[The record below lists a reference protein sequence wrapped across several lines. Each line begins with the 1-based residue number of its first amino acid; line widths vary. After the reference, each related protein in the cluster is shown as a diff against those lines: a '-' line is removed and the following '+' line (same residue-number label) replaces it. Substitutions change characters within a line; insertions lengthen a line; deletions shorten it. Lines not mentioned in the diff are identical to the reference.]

1 MAWVQKEV
9 CENTPSFNL
18 CCMNLKRSNS
28 SAPQK
33 QGWHPT
39 WVVLLSSLWLTSAG
53 NIALWSQIH
62 QLPEVTGLR
71 GFAFAIGFGTI
82 ITAAIS
88 AILSFLNWRWL
99 LKPAIAVFFL
109 SAASG
114 AYFMMSYGI
123 VIDSTMITNVVQT
136 DTKEALDLMNWR
148 MLISLALL
156 GVLPCWA
163 LWKIPVKPLRLGPQ
177 IIGNVLTL
185 AISLMV
191 IVGALL
197 AIFQDFSSIMRNHTQ
212 LRYLINPLNSYY
224 AIGMVAVKPFQR
236 DQKTLLPLGRDAQ
249 LNPSKS
255 KDKPTLLL
263 LVLGETARM
272 GNFGING
279 YDRPTT
285 PELSKENVIS
295 LKGVMS
301 CGTSTATSV
310 PCMFSHLGKEDY
322 ESRKH
327 NYESLIDVLHHAGLA
342 VLWIDNQSGCKGVC
356 ERVPQAL
363 TKSLKHPTLCKNGE
377 CFDEIMLHEID
388 QRIQALP
395 AERRAKGVVVVMHQM
410 GSHGPAYYKRVPDQF
425 RKFVPECRSNAL
437 QDCSREQVVNSFDNT
452 ILYTDHFL
460 GQAIQWLKKSEA
472 TSAPAMLYVSDHGES
487 LGENNLYLHG
497 LPYRVAPDVQKRVP
511 WITWLSSSFEKQSGL
526 MPTCLKNKSQA
537 PLTHDNYFHSV
548 LGLMN
553 ISTQAYQAKL
563 DVHADCRSAS

>member
-1 MAWVQKEV
+1 
-9 CENTPSFNL
+9 
-18 CCMNLKRSNS
+18 MNLKRSNS
-28 SAPQK
+28 HTSEHT
-33 QGWHPT
+33 GWHPA
-39 WVVLLSSLWLTSAG
+39 WVALLSSLWLTSAG

-71 GFAFAIGFGTI
+71 GFAFAIGFGAI

-99 LKPAIAVFFL
+99 LKPAISVFFL

-136 DTKEALDLMNWR
+136 DTKEALDLMDWH
-148 MLISLALL
+148 MLISLMLM
-156 GVLPCWA
+156 GILPTWI
-163 LWKIPVKPLRLGPQ
+163 LWKIPVKPLRLSQQ
-177 IIGNVLTL
+177 IIGNILTL

-197 AIFQDFSSIMRNHTQ
+197 AIFQDFSSIMRNHTG

-224 AIGMVAVKPFQR
+224 AIGMVASKPFQR
-236 DQKTLLPLGRDAQ
+236 DQTTLLPLGRDAQ
-249 LNPSKS
+249 MKPSQS

-310 PCMFSHLGKEDY
+310 PCMFSHMGKVDY
-322 ESRKH
+322 ESRQN

-363 TKSLKHPTLCKNGE
+363 TKSLVHPTLCAAGE
-377 CFDEIMLHEID
+377 CFDEIMLHQLNE
-388 QRIQALP
+388 RIQLLP
-395 AERRAKGVVVVMHQM
+395 AERRAKGTVVVMHQM
-410 GSHGPAYYKRVPDQF
+410 GSHGPAYYKRVPDTF
-425 RKFVPECRSNAL
+425 RKFQPECKSNAL
-437 QDCSREQVVNSFDNT
+437 QECSREQVVNSFDNT
-452 ILYTDHFL
+452 ILYTDFFL
-460 GQAIQWLKKSEA
+460 GQAIQWLKKAEN
-472 TSAPAMLYVSDHGES
+472 TFAPAMLYVSDHGES
-487 LGENNLYLHG
+487 LGENNVYLHG

-511 WITWLSSSFEKQSGL
+511 WITWLSASFEKQSGIL
-526 MPTCLKNKSQA
+526 PGCLKNKSQT

-553 ISTQAYQAKL
+553 ISTDAYQTKL

>member
-1 MAWVQKEV
+1 
-9 CENTPSFNL
+9 
-18 CCMNLKRSNS
+18 MNLKRSNS
-28 SAPQK
+28 SAPQQ
-33 QGWHPT
+33 QGWHPA
-39 WVVLLSSLWLTSAG
+39 WIALLSSLWLTSAG

-62 QLPEVTGLR
+62 QLPEVSGLR
-71 GFAFAIGFGTI
+71 GFAFAIGFGAI

-88 AILSFLNWRWL
+88 AILSFLNWPWL
-99 LKPAIAVFFL
+99 LKPAIAAFFL

-148 MLISLALL
+148 MLINLALL
-156 GVLPCWA
+156 GILPCWA
-163 LWKIPVKPLRLGPQ
+163 LWKIPVKPLRLGQQ

-185 AISLMV
+185 VISLVV

-224 AIGMVAVKPFQR
+224 AIGMVAAKPFQR
-236 DQKTLLPLGRDAQ
+236 DQTSLLPLGRDAQ
-249 LNPSKS
+249 ISPPNS

-310 PCMFSHLGKEDY
+310 PCMFSHMGKEDY
-322 ESRKH
+322 ESRKQ

-377 CFDEIMLHEID
+377 CFDEIMLHDID
-388 QRIQALP
+388 QQIQALP

-425 RKFVPECRSNAL
+425 RKFLPECRSNAL
-437 QDCSREQVVNSFDNT
+437 QECSREQVVNSFDNT

-511 WITWLSSSFEKQSGL
+511 WITWLSPSFEKQSGL
-526 MPTCLKNKSQA
+526 VPSCLKNKLQA